1 MFELILLFILRL
13 IVILVWSFSAFVFW
27 IFVRLRVM
35 TWLVV
40 LPKFFARVAIFIAA
54 YRETMLIVCILL
66 GGSSLLL
73 WDLLPIQLSLILA
86 ILIPILFTFGTIK
99 FGHADKLNIETFVI
113 DAAKQGNVT
122 KTREQI
128 LIYVSYGQMINKMK
142 ALIRIGTDINAPD
155 PLNRCPLY
163 CAVMSSEMVE
173 LLLQAGAKPDGRTLV
188 EAARQGR
195 LDIIKLLFAATPDDG
210 KALVAEVGDRALD
223 YAIHIRYSG
232 EQDRNQVVQML
243 LERGAKPISSENRD
257 SLI

>member
-1 MFELILLFILRL
+1 
-13 IVILVWSFSAFVFW
+13 
-27 IFVRLRVM
+27 
-35 TWLVV
+35 
-40 LPKFFARVAIFIAA
+40 
-54 YRETMLIVCILL
+54 
-66 GGSSLLL
+66 
-73 WDLLPIQLSLILA
+73 
-86 ILIPILFTFGTIK
+86 
-99 FGHADKLNIETFVI
+99 
-113 DAAKQGNVT
+113 
-122 KTREQI
+122 
-128 LIYVSYGQMINKMK
+128 MK